1 MENYQREIEDLLL
14 LAAEQGASDLHI
26 APGRYPTLRV
36 DGELVQLTQRAIIT
50 PESSAGLCLALM
62 DEEKQERFKKNKEI
76 DFAFGFKDK
85 VRFRTNVYVQRGY
98 FSAALRLISHKIRTL
113 EELGLPPVLRE
124 FTRPSQGFVI
134 ISGPTGHGKSTTL
147 AALVDEINHKRG
159 DHIVTIEDPIE
170 YLFVPDKAMIEQRE
184 VGSDTLSFRRALRS
198 VFRQDADVV
207 MLGEM
212 RDLETISTAVTA
224 AETGHLIFAT
234 LHTNSASQT
243 IDRIIDSF
251 PAQQQSQI
259 RLQLAGALL
268 GVVSQ
273 RLVPRVDG
281 GLVPAVE
288 VLIANYAVRNLI
300 RENKLHQLDLVIET
314 STDKGMIS
322 LNKSLSELVRQG
334 QISLENAEI
343 YSLNPSELSSLLSH

>member
-1 MENYQREIEDLLL
+1 MNNYQREIEDLLL

-36 DGELVQLTQRAIIT
+36 DGELIQLTQRAIIT

-62 DEEKQERFKKNKEI
+62 DDEKQERFKKNKEI

-85 VRFRTNVYVQRGY
+85 VRFRTNIYLQRGY
-98 FSAALRLISHKIRTL
+98 ISGALRLISHKIRTL
-113 EELGLPPVLRE
+113 EELGLPHVLRE

-184 VGSDTLSFRRALRS
+184 VGSDTLSFRKALRS

-243 IDRIIDSF
+243 VDRIIDSF
-251 PAQQQSQI
+251 PPEQQSQI

-343 YSLNPSELSSLLSH
+343 YSLNPSELSSLLAH